1 MAPANEVT
9 STSFFCLLKRTQSET
24 KKKRRAELAVEWLS
38 CVLQFGQVK
47 RNGGNIVESNTIAT
61 KLSV

>member
-24 KKKRRAELAVEWLS
+24 KKND
-38 CVLQFGQVK
+38 GQSS
-47 RNGGNIVESNTIAT
+47 RWNG
-61 KLSV
+61 